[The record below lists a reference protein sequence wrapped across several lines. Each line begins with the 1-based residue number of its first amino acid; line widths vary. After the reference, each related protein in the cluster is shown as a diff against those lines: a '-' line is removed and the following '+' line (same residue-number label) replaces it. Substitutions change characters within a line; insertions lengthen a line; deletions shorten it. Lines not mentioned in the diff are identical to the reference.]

1 LRKRRPSALKRFWYR
16 LSGRK
21 PYAPPKPK
29 SSSKRLSWSD
39 MVRNYH
45 LYRKDKRKYLAQ
57 KKFLKQQEKAR
68 RQKDRKNNTDNP
80 FYQLL
85 FSNEI
90 TKKVAVDKDGNIVYT
105 ASIANSFTH
114 VINSLASFLV
124 AYLLVYLVYQLVVL
138 ITASFYDIDAILY
151 YYELVFNAH
160 SELWDPLNIIIITIS
175 GPINSLFLGFLF
187 FNYFYKKAK
196 SYPRLQLFFLWVGLL
211 AFAHFF
217 AAFISGIITN
227 KGFGYVP
234 LWLFWNAF
242 TKFFF
247 AFIALLSL
255 ILIGYFSA
263 SKFQTTS
270 NNIYRIQK
278 QNRAIFYL
286 HQVILPYLIGFLI
299 IYLVKMPNNFS
310 YDTLILSFSAFIFG
324 AVFFNIE
331 AKAPPFSVSKNKPAN
346 INWVLILLAIMS
358 LYSFRVY
365 LAEGLHFIIKF
376 SMSITPVGGGH

>member
-1 LRKRRPSALKRFWYR
+1 
-16 LSGRK
+16 
-21 PYAPPKPK
+21 
-29 SSSKRLSWSD
+29 

-187 FNYFYKKAK
+187 FNYFYKKNRK
-196 SYPRLQLFFLWVGLL
+196 ENIRKKVELENHHYY
-211 AFAHFF
+211 
-217 AAFISGIITN
+217 T
-227 KGFGYVP
+227 
-234 LWLFWNAF
+234 
-242 TKFFF
+242 
-247 AFIALLSL
+247 
-255 ILIGYFSA
+255 FSEEDNLENEA
-263 SKFQTTS
+263 
-270 NNIYRIQK
+270 
-278 QNRAIFYL
+278 
-286 HQVILPYLIGFLI
+286 
-299 IYLVKMPNNFS
+299 
-310 YDTLILSFSAFIFG
+310 ILSAINSLNA
-324 AVFFNIE
+324 NPKTL
-331 AKAPPFSVSKNKPAN
+331 KA
-346 INWVLILLAIMS
+346 
-358 LYSFRVY
+358 
-365 LAEGLHFIIKF
+365 
-376 SMSITPVGGGH
+376 